1 MKTSDEGTVQRGHGW
16 GSALLAVLGG
26 LAWAWCFGRDS
37 RWLLPWLAL
46 TPLMLL
52 LGRPR
57 AFLWG
62 WLHGTVS
69 WLFALPWLI
78 ETVHTF
84 GGLPLSL
91 SRGLFVLLA
100 LYLGLDHGLFA
111 WLGQRLAQRGGVLAL
126 LGLPA
131 LWVALEVVRAL
142 PFGGFPW
149 NLAAYAWVDQTGAL
163 VLSSWVG
170 AFGVSWLL
178 VFANVGL
185 ALAVRQRHL
194 LQVPVILLSTYL
206 VLILAS
212 RFANPEA
219 IREAHSNPDGF
230 PGEVRVV
237 QPNSSI
243 QAAEDTWDDYQR
255 LIELSTAECQE
266 GPWPG
271 KPPRLLVWPE
281 SAAFPLRYP
290 GSPQLVRDIERL
302 TAMGCQVV
310 FNTATWR
317 GERVYNSV
325 LTVTAD
331 GVLGSYDK
339 RRLVPYGEYVP
350 LADTFSFIGTL
361 ARQAGSFTAGHDV
374 GLMPWGRERL
384 GMAICYEVV
393 FPAAVAEQVQA
404 GATILMTV
412 TNDAW
417 YGDSAAPWQHFRA
430 ARFRAAENRRPML
443 RAALTGVSGI
453 IDSRGQVK
461 SQIGVDQEGVLYAW
475 VDGQTKPSPYTRA
488 PRLIPILAFAVALF
502 AIVFARS
509 TAHRVARRSGPDGD
523 GAPNPSNEPTTTTS
537 TRSTGS

>member
-1 MKTSDEGTVQRGHGW
+1 MKTSEVPTTPRGQAL
-16 GSALLAVLGG
+16 GSALLAIIGG
-26 LAWAWCFGRDS
+26 FSWAWCFGPES
-37 RWLLPWLAL
+37 RWLLPWVALA
-46 TPLMLL
+46 PLILL
-52 LGRPR
+52 LGRRR

-111 WLGQRLAQRGGVLAL
+111 WLGQRLVRRGGPLAW
-126 LGLPA
+126 LGVPA
-131 LWVALEVVRAL
+131 LWVVFELVRAL

-163 VLSSWVG
+163 ALSSWVG

-178 VFANVGL
+178 LFVNTGL
-185 ALAVRQRHL
+185 ALAIRRRHWM
-194 LQVPVILLSTYL
+194 QIPVILLATYL

-219 IREAHSNPDGF
+219 IREAGTNPEGH

-243 QAAEDTWDDYQR
+243 QGGEDTWDDYQR
-255 LIELSTAECQE
+255 LMEMSMAECEE

-271 KPPRLLVWPE
+271 RPPRLLVWPE

-290 GSPQLVRDIERL
+290 GSPQLKRDVERL
-302 TAMGCQVV
+302 AALGCQVV

-317 GERVYNSV
+317 GDKVYNSV
-325 LTVTAD
+325 LTVGAE
-331 GVLGSYDK
+331 GVLGSYAK

-361 ARQAGSFTAGHDV
+361 ARQAGGFTPGEGV
-374 GLMPWGRERL
+374 GLMPWGQERL

-461 SQIGVDQEGVLYAW
+461 SQIGVNQQGVLYAW
-475 VDGQTKPSPYTRA
+475 VDGQTKLSPYTRA
-488 PRLIPILAFAVALF
+488 PRLVPSLAFGVALF
-502 AIVFARS
+502 AIVFARL
-509 TAHRVARRSGPDGD
+509 ADHRSGRGN
-523 GAPNPSNEPTTTTS
+523 GPTTTQS
-537 TRSTGS
+537 TRS